1 MSPRTGRV
9 SPRPGPVS
17 PRPGRVSPPRG
28 RDRPGGTTGSI
39 LLLVVGFAAIALVLS
54 VAVADASALFLAR
67 EDLATACDGAALAGA
82 QSLDARTFYR
92 SGAGTALP
100 LAASGPHSVA
110 ATVAAYAAEDVPAS
124 WMLTATTNGTV
135 VVVTGVRSVELPLF
149 GRVVV
154 RAQAQASALVGA
166 G

>member
-1 MSPRTGRV
+1 MSL
-9 SPRPGPVS
+9 SPRPRS
-17 PRPGRVSPPRG
+17 PRPLPAPPPRG
-28 RDRPGGTTGSI
+28 PAGLRDPAGSI